1 MIGPLSFPDPTMTD
15 PLPPSPARSHRL
27 PVGLRHLSARPRLAA
42 ALAVFV
48 VVAGLGA
55 ASGAWR
61 WPTVVL
67 VAWNVAVLLLIALD
81 FVMIAGSD
89 ERTMRR
95 RAALLDDGQQTILAL
110 SVIAAVASLIAIAAE
125 LAVVRDLGGAVRLA
139 HVALAAL
146 TVATAWTFIH
156 VMFAVHYAHEWIK
169 SRDAAAGPGLRI
181 PGEDHPD
188 YWDFLYVA
196 VVIGTSG
203 QTADVEFTS
212 KRMRRIGL
220 VHCTLAFFFNT
231 TVLALTV
238 NIAAGLI

>member
-1 MIGPLSFPDPTMTD
+1 MPTR
-15 PLPPSPARSHRL
+15 PSPVRRRRL
-27 PVGLRHLSARPRLAA
+27 PAGLRHLSVRPRLAA
-42 ALAVFV
+42 GLAVFA
-48 VVAGLGA
+48 VVAAVA
-55 ASGAWR
+55 AGFGAWS
-61 WPTVVL
+61 WSTDVL
-67 VAWNVAVLLLIALD
+67 LAWNTAAALSIGLD
-81 FVMIAGSD
+81 FGMMAGSD
-89 ERTMRR
+89 ERAMRE
-95 RAALLDDGQQTILAL
+95 RAVLLDDGQEVILAL
-110 SVIAAVASLIAIAAE
+110 SIAAAIASLVAIVAE
-125 LAVVRDLGGAVRLA
+125 LAVVRDLTGLARAA
-139 HVALAAL
+139 HVGLAAV

-156 VMFAVHYAHEWIK
+156 VMFAVHYAHEW
-169 SRDAAAGPGLRI
+169 AGGSGDPGLRI